1 MESRLTRRSV
11 AKRELA
17 SIEVGHWNQRSPA
30 RVTPDVVLLT
40 WRLDPV
46 ADQPALGAADNAVD
60 FVLPRS
66 TRRQVIQD
74 RNDFGLQIRSV
85 DVPAADGQLAKS
97 RDNTRGVRARD
108 EGHRHAVKFVLS
120 EPRVVFRQ
128 PRRL

>member
-1 MESRLTRRSV
+1 MVLAESSGLNPYAAQKLAVSASAGSHGNISYGTSSASSCSWTVESTLTRRSV

-46 ADQPALGAADNAVD
+46 ANQPTLGAADNAVD

-66 TRRQVIQD
+66 TRRQV
-74 RNDFGLQIRSV
+74 L
-85 DVPAADGQLAKS
+85 
-97 RDNTRGVRARD
+97 
-108 EGHRHAVKFVLS
+108 
-120 EPRVVFRQ
+120 
-128 PRRL
+128 